1 MLQFLSLP
9 AHQVASQYTGL
20 SHVVCISCNEC
31 TCIPKCYVS
40 KAGCRSA
47 TSCNSHGISRWLHAS
62 WRCLSQV
69 VACLAL
75 LGSLGVVVAE
85 LAPLI
90 NLVLVLELSHLTVLS
105 SLAVAVADCSP
116 SAMFAMCLRI
126 LPVTHLASAKH
137 FEHMYRAWGK
147 KKPV

>member
-1 MLQFLSLP
+1 M
-9 AHQVASQYTGL
+9 
-20 SHVVCISCNEC
+20 
-31 TCIPKCYVS
+31 
-40 KAGCRSA
+40 
-47 TSCNSHGISRWLHAS
+47 
-62 WRCLSQV
+62 

-90 NLVLVLELSHLTVLS
+90 NLVLVLELSHLTVLA

-126 LPVTHLASAKH
+126 LPVTHLASTKH
-137 FEHMYRAWGK
+137 FEHMSPSGGVNAEL
-147 KKPV
+147 VLE